1 MVRRARGSTRNA
13 KEHSSSTYVLRLRGP
28 EIRVDE
34 RKSREQ
40 ERSRDDDDDESD
52 GRKKIKASAAGPRQ
66 AEDLALAGSGSL
78 DAERRQRELA
88 GIGSAHVYCYAYPD
102 CRAPSVLRGAARRSW
117 FVRSF
122 WALGFWLWLSAGAGP
137 ATGARQRNCPACS
150 SKQANERRRKQI
162 LAPPRRTRNRNDRR
176 PGPTCRRRT
185 APPPKRPRNVRPLSS
200 LREVDASVLLLIPT
214 EALTR
219 AVALYYA
226 QKAYQ
231 WMSGYESTEA
241 EGTGQ
246 RDRERDTYE
255 Y

>member
-1 MVRRARGSTRNA
+1 MRSQDKGSW
-13 KEHSSSTYVLRLRGP
+13 
-28 EIRVDE
+28 
-34 RKSREQ
+34 
-40 ERSRDDDDDESD
+40 
-52 GRKKIKASAAGPRQ
+52 Q
-66 AEDLALAGSGSL
+66 ALALLTCTAMPTRTVG
-78 DAERRQRELA
+78 RRP
-88 GIGSAHVYCYAYPD
+88 C
-102 CRAPSVLRGAARRSW
+102 CAARRSW

-185 APPPKRPRNVRPLSS
+185 ATAPPPKRPRNVRPLSS

-214 EALTR
+214 GALTR

-226 QKAYQ
+226 QKHIN
-231 WMSGYESTEA
+231 G
-241 EGTGQ
+241 
-246 RDRERDTYE
+246 
-255 Y
+255 